1 MDIIYTDPESL
12 MSTDVAP
19 AAIDKT
25 VRNFFE
31 KFDDVIVG
39 TDIGKGEFTNI
50 YITGANQDLVK
61 EAKYE
66 FYKYVQSGNYAKDV
80 KQVGSTRTLGSTTP
94 K

>member
-12 MSTDVAP
+12 MPTDVTP

-31 KFDDVIVG
+31 KFDGVTVD
-39 TDIGKGEFTNI
+39 TDMAKPDGEFINI

-80 KQVGSTRTLGSTTP
+80 KQVKWL
-94 K
+94 

>member
-12 MSTDVAP
+12 MPTDVAP

-31 KFDDVIVG
+31 KFDDVTVD
-39 TDIGKGEFTNI
+39 TDIAKGEFINI

-80 KQVGSTRTLGSTTP
+80 KQV
-94 K
+94 KWF

>member
-12 MSTDVAP
+12 MPTDVAP

-31 KFDDVIVG
+31 KFDGVTVD
-39 TDIGKGEFTNI
+39 TDIAKGEFINI
-50 YITGANQDLVK
+50 YITGENQGSVK

-80 KQVGSTRTLGSTTP
+80 RQV
-94 K
+94 KWF